1 MKHIKIFD
9 TTLRDGQQGIGSN
22 MTPREK
28 LKIAK
33 HLEDMGVDIIEA
45 GFPISSEKE
54 YASVKNI
61 SSQIK
66 KSKICALA
74 RHNKRDIDLAINAIG
89 KKNRL
94 HVFIPT
100 SDIHI
105 KYKLNLNQKQ
115 IIQKIEET
123 LKYAK
128 KKINDIEWS
137 SEDATRTDVNFLSK
151 CISTAIHNGATTINI
166 ADTVGYTT
174 PSEFNNFIKGIY
186 KRVKKL
192 KKVNFS
198 VHCHNDLGL
207 AVANSLQAIQIG
219 ANQVE
224 CTVNGIGE
232 RAGNA
237 SLEEIVMSLQ
247 TRKDLFKASTKI
259 DTKKIKNISTI
270 VSKTI
275 NYSISPNKP
284 IVGENAFAH
293 ESGIHQDGFVKNRN
307 TYEIMNPEDV
317 GVSNSKLYL
326 SSQSGLA
333 GIRYKLN
340 QYNLDIKNINIINFV
355 KFFKLKVK
363 NFKRVDKGMLTNL
376 YNEYKKKNN

>member
-1 MKHIKIFD
+1 MKYIKIFD

-28 LKIAK
+28 IKIAK
-33 HLEDMGVDIIEA
+33 HLEDMGVDVIEA

-54 YASVKNI
+54 FKSVKNI
-61 SSQIK
+61 SKEIK
-66 KSKICALA
+66 KSKVCALA
-74 RHNKRDIDLAINAIG
+74 RHNKMDVDLAISAIG

-105 KYKLNLNQKQ
+105 KYKLNLTQNQ
-115 IIQKIEET
+115 IINKIEET

-128 KKINDIEWS
+128 SRIDDIEWS

-151 CISTAIHNGATTINI
+151 CISTAIKYGATTINI

-174 PSEFNNFIKGIY
+174 PTEFNHFIKGIY
-186 KRVKKL
+186 RRVKNL

-224 CTVNGIGE
+224 CTINGIGE

-237 SLEEIVMSLQ
+237 SLEEIVMSLK
-247 TRKDLFKASTKI
+247 TRKDLFNASTKI
-259 DTKKIKNISTI
+259 KTKRLKKISTL

-275 NYSISPNKP
+275 NYNISPNKP
-284 IVGENAFAH
+284 IVGANAFAH
-293 ESGIHQDGFVKNRN
+293 ESGIHQDGFVKNRK

-317 GVSNSKLYL
+317 GVNNSKLYL

-333 GIRYKLN
+333 GIRYKLK
-340 QYNLDIKNINIINFV
+340 QYNLDIKKINLVNFV
-355 KFFKLKVK
+355 TYFKSKVK
-363 NFKRVDKGMLTNL
+363 NFKRIDKGMLINL
-376 YNEYKKKNN
+376 YNEYKEKIN

>member
-355 KFFKLKVK
+355 NFFKLKVK

>member
-1 MKHIKIFD
+1 M
-9 TTLRDGQQGIGSN
+9 
-22 MTPREK
+22 
-28 LKIAK
+28 
-33 HLEDMGVDIIEA
+33 
-45 GFPISSEKE
+45 
-54 YASVKNI
+54 
-61 SSQIK
+61 
-66 KSKICALA
+66 
-74 RHNKRDIDLAINAIG
+74 
-89 KKNRL
+89 
-94 HVFIPT
+94 
-100 SDIHI
+100 
-105 KYKLNLNQKQ
+105 
-115 IIQKIEET
+115 
-123 LKYAK
+123 
-128 KKINDIEWS
+128 
-137 SEDATRTDVNFLSK
+137 
-151 CISTAIHNGATTINI
+151 
-166 ADTVGYTT
+166 
-174 PSEFNNFIKGIY
+174 
-186 KRVKKL
+186 KKL

-198 VHCHNDLGL
+198 VHCHNDLS

-247 TRKDLFKASTKI
+247 TRKDLSKASTKI
-259 DTKKIKNISTI
+259 DTKKIENISTI

-307 TYEIMNPEDV
+307 TYEIMTPEDV

-376 YNEYKKKNN
+376 YNEYKKKTINVCLSCVGVILIFDFIQSLKNQKDFKVSITGIDQDKNASGKVLCDKFYEISEPIFEKKYLDRLIKILTKNKIKIFFPLSDKECEVITKNYSYLRKKVPNTNFWVGKSYPKYILTDKEKFLRFCKSNKFYTEKYFILKKFDDFKKIVFTKKIKN